1 MPKTLLDIGL
11 DKRKF
16 LLVFL
21 GLLATF
27 TVISTITVSMD
38 EASWPREPGIGVR
51 GLSRLIREL
60 PFDQFR
66 TMAIIVCIVNLIALI
81 WFIYVYF
88 RTEKLNSAFS
98 IKTEHG
104 EFFVT
109 SFKRPRGNLAR
120 VIQIQ
125 LKNKKLLFSHSDGTE
140 TEFQL
145 PFPKYL
151 EPATLSESKIL
162 KANQILMQN
171 ARSQTV
177 PQTQDD

>member
-1 MPKTLLDIGL
+1 MPETLLDIGL
-11 DKRKF
+11 TKRKF
-16 LLVFL
+16 SLVFL
-21 GLLATF
+21 GLLAILAVILVIMIF
-27 TVISTITVSMD
+27 TN
-38 EASWPREPGIGVR
+38 EAAWAYEPRIRRR
-51 GLSRLIREL
+51 GLQHLISEL
-60 PFDQFR
+60 PLEQYKLLL
-66 TMAIIVCIVNLIALI
+66 MLLCVVILLALI

-98 IKTEHG
+98 IKAKHG

-120 VIQIQ
+120 VTHIQ
-125 LKNKKLLFSHSDGTE
+125 LQNKKLLFSHADGTE

-151 EPATLSESKIL
+151 EPIALSESKIL

-171 ARSQTV
+171 SR
-177 PQTQDD
+177 